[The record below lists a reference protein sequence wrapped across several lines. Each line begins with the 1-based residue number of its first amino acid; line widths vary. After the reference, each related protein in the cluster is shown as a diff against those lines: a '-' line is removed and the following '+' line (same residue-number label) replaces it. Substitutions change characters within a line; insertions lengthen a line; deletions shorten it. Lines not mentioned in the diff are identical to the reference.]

1 MLRGLVGEDPFR
13 RALTS
18 FQARYRYQKA
28 GTEEFREALEAES
41 GRDLRPYFQTW
52 VRGTSVA
59 ELRLS
64 AHTEPADGAF
74 KTTVRVAPSSLP
86 GPVPLLLSVSYVG
99 GREERRVTLEPSG
112 GVFTIETPDRV
123 QKVEANADR
132 ALLVRVKGG

>member
-1 MLRGLVGEDPFR
+1 M
-13 RALTS
+13 
-18 FQARYRYQKA
+18 
-28 GTEEFREALEAES
+28 
-41 GRDLRPYFQTW
+41 
-52 VRGTSVA
+52 A

-99 GREERRVTLEPSG
+99 GREEHRVTLEPSG